1 MTAPA
6 VVVPAA
12 GGGGPAI
19 SVRGLRK
26 RYGER
31 SVVDGLSFDVA
42 PGSVFAIL
50 GPNGAGKT
58 TTVEI
63 LEGYRR
69 RDEGDVRVLGLD
81 PARSGAELRGRIGLM
96 LQGGGIY
103 PQARPREILRLYARF
118 YRRPQ
123 DPEALLEQVGLADV
137 ATSRYK
143 VLSGGQKQRLGLA
156 LALLGRPELAI
167 LDEPTAGMDP
177 AAKASTRELI
187 ATLRSEGTTVLL
199 TTHEL
204 ADVER
209 MADRIA
215 IVDRGRIVAE
225 GSPADLAAGAA
236 PRIRFQ
242 LDRALTTD
250 ELGTLGPALAG
261 GSLVED
267 GGPGRYRLDGSDSSP
282 ALVAALAAWCAEHG
296 RLIAELRTTGA
307 TLEERYLALTGDRAL
322 DD

>member
-1 MTAPA
+1 MTAA
-6 VVVPAA
+6 GTELAA
-12 GGGGPAI
+12 GAVRPAI
-19 SVRGLRK
+19 SVKGLRK

-81 PARSGAELRGRIGLM
+81 PARAGAELRGRVGLM

-118 YRRPQ
+118 YRRPR
-123 DPEALLEQVGLADV
+123 DPQALLEQVGLADV

-156 LALLGRPELAI
+156 LALLGRPQLAI

-177 AAKASTRELI
+177 AAKAGTRELI
-187 ATLRSEGTTVLL
+187 ATLRAEGTTVLL

-236 PRIRFQ
+236 PRIRFR
-242 LDRALTTD
+242 LDSVLTTD

-261 GSLVED
+261 GTLAED
-267 GGPGRYRLDGSDSSP
+267 GGPGRYRVDGRDSSP
-282 ALVAALAAWCAEHG
+282 ALVAALSGWCAAHG

-307 TLEERYLALTGDRAL
+307 TLKERYLALTGDRAL